1 MSEEMVEGFMGVLT
15 DVLSHFEI
23 EGWRENFMANFSES
37 ELAEALKKEMDKRY
51 QPAWHCVVGGKFG
64 TFVTHS
70 KGNFIYI
77 HHKGKGYS
85 APETNVVVFKT

>member
-23 EGWRENFMANFSES
+23 DSRRDDFMNDFPES
-37 ELAEALKKEMDKRY
+37 ELAEALKKEMDKKY
-51 QPAWHCVVGGKFG
+51 QPAWHCVVGGRFG

-85 APETNVVVFKT
+85 AKETNIVVFKT